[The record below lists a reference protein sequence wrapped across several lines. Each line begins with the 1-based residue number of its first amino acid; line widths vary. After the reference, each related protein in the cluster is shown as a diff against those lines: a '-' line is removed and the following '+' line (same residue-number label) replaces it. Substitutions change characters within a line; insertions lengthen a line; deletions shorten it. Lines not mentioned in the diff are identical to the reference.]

1 MFNISIA
8 CCFYLE
14 GLGETSICVL
24 HQSSLFFLKMCLT
37 GQYAV
42 FILNR
47 LKTVCILEVECSI
60 EDLIIGKVLLISW
73 IQKIIPPLAKLKY
86 KFCKNCTLLRSDF

>member
-1 MFNISIA
+1 MFRTLTA

-14 GLGETSICVL
+14 GLGGISIL
-24 HQSSLFFLKMCLT
+24 MIHQSSLFFLKMCLT

-47 LKTVCILEVECSI
+47 LKVICILEVECSI
-60 EDLIIGKVLLISW
+60 EELIIGRVLLTLW
-73 IQKIIPPLAKLKY
+73 IQKIIPPLAK
-86 KFCKNCTLLRSDF
+86 